1 MEIKITDVKIFKI
14 KQRGALLGYANI
26 VLNNSFIIRG
36 IKILESEKNGR
47 FVAMPSRRLREEKRA
62 YRDLCHPINHE
73 TREIITATIFNAYD
87 ELENIEE

>member
-1 MEIKITDVKIFKI
+1 MEFKITEVRIFKI

-62 YRDLCHPINHE
+62 YRDLCHPINQE

>member
-26 VLNNSFIIRG
+26 VLNNRFIIRG

-62 YRDLCHPINHE
+62 YRDLCHPINQE